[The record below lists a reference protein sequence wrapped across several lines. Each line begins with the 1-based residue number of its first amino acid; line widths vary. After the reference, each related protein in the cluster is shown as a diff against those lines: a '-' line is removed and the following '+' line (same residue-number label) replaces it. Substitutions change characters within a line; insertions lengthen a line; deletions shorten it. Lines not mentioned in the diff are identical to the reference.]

1 MILRLFDYLE
11 LRKILRNFIT
21 EDLGTGD
28 ITSENLERGNQ
39 LVSAFI
45 IYKSRKNGIL
55 SGIEEVKILFDMFGC
70 DIIHA
75 KEDGHEISPYSKVIQ
90 LRGKATD
97 ILKVERTALN
107 LLMRMSGIATNARS
121 FVEIV
126 NKIDSSIIVSAT
138 RKTAPGLRIFDKKA
152 VMAGGGS
159 SHRLR
164 LDDMVLIKSNHLQ
177 VENSIT
183 KIIPF
188 IRKNVGSSIK
198 IECEVKNSFEAIEA
212 IRAGADIIMLDN
224 FSASNVGKT
233 INKLRKLNLREKVK
247 IEISGGI
254 TDGNIAEYASYKPDI
269 ISVGYLTHSSTSLD
283 FSLRIS
289 N

>member
-1 MILRLFDYLE
+1 MILKLFEYIE
-11 LRKILRNFIT
+11 LRKILQNFIT

-28 ITSENLERGNQ
+28 ITSENLEHRNKQ
-39 LVSAFI
+39 VSAFI
-45 IYKSRKNGIL
+45 IYKSKKNCIL

-70 DIIHA
+70 DIIYA
-75 KEDGHEISPYSKVIQ
+75 QEDGHKIPPNSKVIKLQ
-90 LRGKATD
+90 GKAID
-97 ILKVERTALN
+97 ILQVERTALN
-107 LLMRMSGIATNARS
+107 LLMRMSGIATNTRS

-126 NKIDSSIIVSAT
+126 NKIDSSIVVSAT

-159 SHRLR
+159 SHRFR

-177 VENSIT
+177 VDKSIT
-183 KIIPF
+183 KLITL

-198 IECEVKNSFEAIEA
+198 IECEVTNYFEAIES

-224 FSASNVGKT
+224 FSPSNVGKT
-233 INKLRKLNLREKVK
+233 INKLRKLNLREKVQ

-254 TDGNIAEYASYKPDI
+254 TKENIAKYAFYKPDI
-269 ISVGYLTHSSTSLD
+269 ISVGYLTHSSASLD